1 MIYILSILSIL
12 SITFIIF
19 IKIQKELYLKK
30 IIKGFE
36 LANSFN
42 DCETGEHILR
52 IKNYSILIAEELNCS
67 KFFIKEIEKY
77 SSLHDIGKIGIS
89 EVIIKKPGKLDE
101 KEFEEVK
108 KHVKIGWKLI
118 KDLSVSKIA
127 ENIILYHH
135 EKYDGSGYAF
145 GLKKEEIPLEAR
157 IVAIADVYDA
167 LRQKRCYKESY
178 SHEKAVEIIKN
189 ERGKHFDPMIVD
201 IFLKN
206 NGKFKEI
213 FDCA

>member
-1 MIYILSILSIL
+1 MIYILSIL

>member
-1 MIYILSILSIL
+1 MIYILSIL
-12 SITFIIF
+12 ITAFIIF

-30 IIKGFE
+30 IVKGFE

-77 SSLHDIGKIGIS
+77 SSLHDIGKIGVS

-118 KDLSVSKIA
+118 KD
-127 ENIILYHH
+127 
-135 EKYDGSGYAF
+135 
-145 GLKKEEIPLEAR
+145 
-157 IVAIADVYDA
+157 
-167 LRQKRCYKESY
+167 
-178 SHEKAVEIIKN
+178 
-189 ERGKHFDPMIVD
+189 
-201 IFLKN
+201 
-206 NGKFKEI
+206 
-213 FDCA
+213 

>member
-1 MIYILSILSIL
+1 MIYILSIL

-19 IKIQKELYLKK
+19 IKIIKELYLKK

>member
-1 MIYILSILSIL
+1 MIYLLSIL
-12 SITFIIF
+12 ITAFIIF

-30 IIKGFE
+30 IVKGFE

-77 SSLHDIGKIGIS
+77 SSLHDIGKIGVS

-118 KDLSVSKIA
+118 KDLRVSKIA

>member
-1 MIYILSILSIL
+1 MIYILSIL

-77 SSLHDIGKIGIS
+77 SSLHDIGKIGVS

-118 KDLSVSKIA
+118 KDLRVSKIA